1 MVTSKY
7 DNLHVSMLR
16 ARREMFFCP
25 LARTTACWE
34 GPSPRP
40 ENPMQE
46 AKNTQRALVRIGYDG
61 RVHKSFRGSNAA
73 ERFANEVRVLR
84 VLEER
89 GCSYVPRVLEAH
101 EDQLYL
107 VTTNCGSLV
116 ERISEAKLKDLFGA
130 LERDFGVRH
139 DDPFTRNVTYRHS
152 DGRFCLIDF
161 ELATILDPPS
171 PKPAP

>member
-1 MVTSKY
+1 
-7 DNLHVSMLR
+7 MLGKSGT
-16 ARREMFFCP
+16 P
-25 LARTTACWE
+25 
-34 GPSPRP
+34 P

-61 RVHKSFRGSNAA
+61 RVHKHFRGSNAA
-73 ERFANEVRVLR
+73 ERFANEVKVLR
-84 VLEER
+84 LLEER
-89 GCSYVPRVLEAH
+89 GCDYVPRVLEAH

-116 ERISEAKLKDLFGA
+116 ERISEAKLKDLFGT
-130 LERDFGVRH
+130 LERDYGIRH
-139 DDPFTRNVTYRHS
+139 DDPSTRNVTYRHS

-161 ELATILDPPS
+161 ELATILDPPP